1 MPTLLCKVLYIK
13 RKKHATDFS
22 SEAIFLIFRLT
33 DFSNLTFNLM
43 DTNKSTGKELLWQ
56 SRFSEPFD
64 REALLFSSSVDVDKV
79 LYQEDIRGSIAHVTM
94 LSEEA
99 IIPVEEARL
108 IIEGLEDIEQE
119 ISSGA
124 LIPDWEDEDIHTVI
138 ENRLKEKIGP
148 IAGKMHSG
156 RSRNDQVAT
165 DTRLYLKKVIGELG
179 EALDGLKTLLVEKAD
194 IYRNTIIFG
203 YTHLQRAQPVSAG
216 HYYLAYFNMFLRDG
230 ERLKDLFRR
239 VDISPLGAAAFAG
252 STLPINAKRSMEL
265 LDFSDLFQ
273 NSTDAVSDR
282 DIIIEFIS
290 ACSIIMMH
298 LSRFC
303 EDLILWSSSEF
314 NYIEIS
320 DAFSTGSSIMPQKKN
335 ADIAELVRG
344 KTGRVYGNLMSILT
358 IMKGLPLSYNRDMQE
373 DKQPLFDSA
382 GSTVS
387 SVRIFTKMLAHTRLN
402 EKRLKTLTSEDL
414 SLATEIA
421 EYLVRKNLP
430 FREAHRITGKI
441 VSHAIEKSTSLPKIS
456 LEEYRGF
463 CDLFNEDLYDA
474 LTPEASINSKHSHGS
489 TSFASVEQQL
499 TIARG
504 KLRK

>member
-1 MPTLLCKVLYIK
+1 MG
-13 RKKHATDFS
+13 
-22 SEAIFLIFRLT
+22 
-33 DFSNLTFNLM
+33 
-43 DTNKSTGKELLWQ
+43 TNKGKEKELLWQ

-108 IIEGLEDIEQE
+108 IIEGLDEIEQE

-124 LIPDWEDEDIHTVI
+124 LIPDWEEEDIHTVI

-165 DTRLYLKKVIGELG
+165 DTRLYMKRSIEDLDNALNDLKR
-179 EALDGLKTLLVEKAD
+179 LLVEKAET
-194 IYRNTIIFG
+194 YRHTIIFG

-216 HYYLAYFNMFLRDG
+216 HYYLSYFNMFNRDG
-230 ERLKDLFRR
+230 ERLEDLGKR

-252 STLPINAKRSMEL
+252 STLPLNAKRSMEL
-265 LDFSDLFQ
+265 LDFGALFD
-273 NSTDAVSDR
+273 NSIDAVSDR

-344 KTGRVYGNLMSILT
+344 KTGRVYGDLINILT
-358 IMKGLPLSYNRDMQE
+358 VMKGLPLSYNRDMQE
-373 DKQPLFDSA
+373 DKPPLFDA
-382 GSTVS
+382 AKSTIA
-387 SVRIFTKMLAHTRLN
+387 SVGIFTKMLSNTRLN
-402 EKRLKTLTSEDL
+402 EERLAKLTGEDL

-421 EYLVRKNLP
+421 EYLVRKNMP
-430 FREAHRITGKI
+430 FRDAHRITGKI
-441 VSHAIEKSTSLPKIS
+441 VSHSIEAAISLPNLP
-456 LEEYRGF
+456 LETYKKFSELF
-463 CDLFNEDLYDA
+463 ESDLFEA
-474 LTPEASINSKHSHGS
+474 LKPEASVNTKLSHGS
-489 TSFASVEQQL
+489 TSFASVDEQ
-499 TIARG
+499 IKNAKE
-504 KLRK
+504 KLNL

>member
-1 MPTLLCKVLYIK
+1 MN
-13 RKKHATDFS
+13 TD
-22 SEAIFLIFRLT
+22 
-33 DFSNLTFNLM
+33 
-43 DTNKSTGKELLWQ
+43 KSKEKELLWQ

-108 IIEGLEDIEQE
+108 IIEGLEEIEQE

-124 LIPDWEDEDIHTVI
+124 LVPDWEDEDIHTVI

-165 DTRLYLKKVIGELG
+165 DTRLYMKRVVNELG
-179 EALDGLKTLLVEKAD
+179 SALKALKLLLVEKAET
-194 IYRNTIIFG
+194 YRHTIVFG

-216 HYYLAYFNMFLRDG
+216 HYYLAYFNMFQRDA
-230 ERLKDLFRR
+230 ERLDDLYKR

-252 STLPINAKRSMEL
+252 STLPLNAKRSMEL
-265 LDFSDLFQ
+265 LDFGALFE
-273 NSTDAVSDR
+273 NSIDAVSDR

-290 ACSIIMMH
+290 TCSIIMMH

-303 EDLILWSSSEF
+303 EDLILWSSQEF
-314 NYIEIS
+314 NYLEIS

-335 ADIAELVRG
+335 ADIAELVRS
-344 KTGRVYGNLMSILT
+344 KTGRVYGDLLSVLT
-358 IMKGLPLSYNRDMQE
+358 VMKGLPLSYNRDMQE
-373 DKQPLFDSA
+373 DKPPLFDA
-382 GSTVS
+382 AKTTTS
-387 SVRIFTKMLAHTRLN
+387 SVRIFTKMLAHTKINEERLA
-402 EKRLKTLTSEDL
+402 KLTGEDL

-421 EYLVRKNLP
+421 EYLVKKDLP

-441 VSHAIEKSTSLPKIS
+441 VSHAIESATPLPDIP
-456 LEEYRGF
+456 LETYKNFSE
-463 CDLFNEDLYDA
+463 LFDNDVHDA
-474 LTPEASINSKHSHGS
+474 LKPEASVNAKQSHGS
-489 TSFASVEQQL
+489 TSFASVDEQ
-499 TIARG
+499 IRAARE
-504 KLRK
+504 KLKM